1 MNLKYILPLF
11 AAITLFFAPNFFSV
25 SKSEYYQNDYGPVI
39 QAALKNFKQEVDVLN
54 TVAVAYA
61 NGQADSKQLQQQ
73 LAKTRNA
80 YKANE
85 ALLEYYY
92 PKHIK
97 AYINGPPLNHLDPYP
112 VKEEYKEKGYYV
124 VSAKEYSNSLPL
136 DYIDLTHYRGDRRVV
151 GPVGLQRLDELIFS
165 DEAALS
171 KKEIQQLAA
180 QVKEALP
187 ALEMAIAKRTFFY
200 DFEIMEASRL
210 ELIRIFSMGITGF
223 DTPGSLNATDEAASS
238 LKGIQQLLQPLLQK
252 ADLDKQSAIKTTF
265 AGAISYLHKNSN
277 FEKFDR
283 LTFLT
288 DYINPLYRQ
297 LYEVQV
303 VLKLETSA
311 KKWDN
316 VESWNS
322 ASTNIFAADFL
333 NPYYYSLLK
342 EDADNPELRE
352 LGKKLFYDKSL
363 SSTGQM
369 NCASCHKPELAF
381 TDGQKTSAAS
391 SVGKYVLRNSPTLIN
406 AVFSDRY
413 FYDLRAADLEEQA
426 EHVIENH
433 LEFNTSF
440 IKLVAGLNA
449 NDNYKKQFALVF
461 KDNKEISRYRYSSAL
476 ASYIISL
483 RSFNSSF
490 DRYVQGKSKKID
502 PQVKL
507 GFNLFTGKANCATCH
522 YVPTFSGLVPPMY
535 QENETEVLGVPTG
548 PNLLEMDTDYGRI
561 TNNIPDDSEEI
572 YRNSFKTMTV
582 RNARLTAPYFHNGS
596 FKTLEEVIDFYNKG
610 GAAGMGMGYEV
621 PNQTL
626 SPDPLN
632 LSKKEVAAL
641 IAFIESLTD
650 NPFKD

>member
-1 MNLKYILPLF
+1 MNLKYVIPLL
-11 AAITLFFAPNFFSV
+11 AAITIFFAPNFFSV
-25 SKSEYYQNDYGPVI
+25 SKSEYYQDDFRPAI
-39 QAALKNFKQEVDVLN
+39 SAALKNFNRELQTLT
-54 TVAVAYA
+54 TVADGYA
-61 NGQADSKQLQQQ
+61 NEQNDIKQLRIQ
-73 LAKTRNA
+73 LAKTRIA

-92 PKHIK
+92 PKHVK

-136 DYIDLTHYRGDRRVV
+136 DYIDLTHYRGDRRVI
-151 GPVGLQRLDELIFS
+151 GPVGLQTLDELIFS
-165 DEAALS
+165 DEAAQS
-171 KKEIQQLAA
+171 KKEIRELAA
-180 QVKEALP
+180 KLKESMP

-200 DFEIMEASRL
+200 DFEMIEASRL

-223 DTPGSLNATDEAASS
+223 DTPGSLNAINEASSS
-238 LKGIQQLLQPLLQK
+238 LKGIQQLLEPLLQR
-252 ADLDKQSAIKTTF
+252 APTAKQAEIKITF
-265 AGAISYLHKNSN
+265 AGAVNYLHKNNN
-277 FEKFDR
+277 FESFDR

-288 DYINPLYRQ
+288 SYINPLYKQ
-297 LYEVQV
+297 LFEVQV
-303 VLKLETSA
+303 ALGVETSA
-311 KKWDN
+311 EKWDN

-322 ASTNIFAADFL
+322 ASTNIFAGNFL

-342 EDADNPELRE
+342 EENDSPELSE
-352 LGKKLFYDKSL
+352 LGKTLFYDKRL
-363 SSTGQM
+363 SSNGQM

-381 TDGQKTSAAS
+381 TDGQKTSVAS
-391 SVGKYVLRNSPTLIN
+391 SVGKYVLRNSPSLIN

-413 FYDLRAADLEEQA
+413 FYDLRASDLEEQA

-440 IKLVAGLNA
+440 TKLVASLNE
-449 NDNYKKQFALVF
+449 NSDYKKQFANVF
-461 KDNKEISRYRYSSAL
+461 KQQNEISRYQYSSAL

-483 RSFNSSF
+483 RSFNSPF

-522 YVPTFSGLVPPMY
+522 YVPTFSGLVPPLY
-535 QENETEVLGVPTG
+535 QENETEVLGVPKA
-548 PNLLEMDTDYGRI
+548 PNLLEMDNDYGRI

-582 RNARLTAPYFHNGS
+582 RNAKLTAPYFHNGS
-596 FKTLEEVIDFYNKG
+596 FKSLEEVIDFYNKG
-610 GAAGMGMGYEV
+610 GAAGIGMEYEV

-632 LSKKEVAAL
+632 LNKKEVAAL

-650 NPFKD
+650 SPFKD